1 MYPNRTDLFILDTD
15 ASKTAIGAELLQ
27 VQNGVER
34 VVSYGSCVLRYCVT
48 RRELLTI
55 VCFTRQYRHFLLG
68 RKFMIR
74 TDHNSLAWL
83 MRFQGIQGQLAR
95 WIEEL
100 SQFNMRILHRQGR
113 KHSNA
118 DALSRIPDLLEPCD
132 CYRAGTDLKNLKCG
146 SCPYCTR
153 AHHQWSRFDEEVDD
167 VVPLS
172 FRTPTVAIQMLQLDH
187 WLPAGY
193 TVDQIVTA
201 QRDDANLELLLE
213 FLESGE
219 EPTEYFLML
228 TSAET
233 KAYWLNKEQF
243 ILRDGVLLYRYVSDD
258 PFEPETYKLVVPETL
273 RQDILELAHDVPTSG
288 HLGITKTLAKL
299 KRNFF
304 WYKMRSDIET
314 FVKSCRKCSINKKPH
329 RKAKAKLGT
338 FHAGMPM
345 ERVHLDILGP
355 YPQSHSGNV
364 YILMLVDQFTKW
376 LECYPLPDQNAET
389 IAKAMVEGFI
399 ARFGCPLQI
408 HTDQGRNFTG
418 NMFTQVCQLLQIVK
432 TRKTPYHP
440 ASNVQV
446 ERFNK
451 TLLQIIR
458 AYLKGNQRTWDE
470 NLQLLA
476 GAIRAS
482 VNRTT
487 GFTANRMMLG
497 REVLEPIDL
506 MLGTVDQHLRQET
519 PAEYV
524 RKLEERLKRVHKQ
537 ARDTLLSA
545 QRRQKKDYDL
555 KVLKRKYNVGD
566 LVYLIDSSSK
576 VGQSNK
582 LKPIWNGPYLV
593 IKVISPV
600 LFRIKGRKREVVV
613 HHDRLKPK
621 CLDRSIPMWM
631 RRLRHRVL
639 DLDKTLP
646 YEEDDDEL
654 GLTTLFEPPQPQQ
667 DNVQAQ
673 NSSQVSANQETS
685 VTNLSQNAE
694 TVLTDLFE
702 SNSEP
707 LFSNQ
712 ETVEVPTQS
721 ESQPVRTARIRKK
734 PAHLKDYLI

>member
-1 MYPNRTDLFILDTD
+1 MTC
-15 ASKTAIGAELLQ
+15 
-27 VQNGVER
+27 
-34 VVSYGSCVLRYCVT
+34 GSC
-48 RRELLTI
+48 I
-55 VCFTRQYRHFLLG
+55 
-68 RKFMIR
+68 
-74 TDHNSLAWL
+74 
-83 MRFQGIQGQLAR
+83 AR
-95 WIEEL
+95 VGK
-100 SQFNMRILHRQGR
+100 N
-113 KHSNA
+113 SNA
-118 DALSRIPDLLEPCD
+118 DALFRIPDLLEPCH
-132 CYRAGTDLKNLKCG
+132 CYQAGTDLKNLKCG
-146 SCPYCTR
+146 GCPYCTR
-153 AHHQWSRFDEEVDD
+153 AHHQWSRFDEEMDD

-172 FRTPTVAIQMLQLDH
+172 FRTLTVAIRMLQLDH

-213 FLESGE
+213 FLETGE
-219 EPTEYFLML
+219 EPTEYLLML
-228 TSAET
+228 ASAKT

-243 ILRDGVLLYRYVSDD
+243 ILRDGVLLYRYVSDV
-258 PFEPETYKLVVPETL
+258 PFEPETYKLVVPENL
-273 RQDILELAHDVPTSG
+273 QQDILELAHDVTTSG
-288 HLGITKTLAKL
+288 HLGITKTLTKL

-304 WYKMRSDIET
+304 WYKMRSEVET
-314 FVKSCRKCSINKKPH
+314 FVKSCRKCSINKKLH
-329 RKAKAKLGT
+329 RKAQAKLG
-338 FHAGMPM
+338 
-345 ERVHLDILGP
+345 VHLDILGP
-355 YPQSHSGNV
+355 FPKSHSGNV
-364 YILMLVDQFTKW
+364 YILMFVDQFTKW

-408 HTDQGRNFTG
+408 HTDQGRNFSG
-418 NMFTQVCQLLQIVK
+418 NLFTQVCQLLQIVK
-432 TRKTPYHP
+432 TRTTPYHP
-440 ASNVQV
+440 ASNAQV
-446 ERFNK
+446 ERFNR

-519 PAEYV
+519 PVEYV
-524 RKLEERLKRVHKQ
+524 KKLEDRLKRVHKQ
-537 ARDTLLSA
+537 DRETLLSA

-555 KVLKRKYNVGD
+555 KVLERKYNVGD
-566 LVYLIDSSSK
+566 LVYLINSSSK

-582 LKPIWNGPYLV
+582 LKPIWKGPYLV

-600 LFRIKGRKREVVV
+600 LFRIKGRKREIVV
-613 HHDRLKPK
+613 HHDRLKP

-639 DLDKTLP
+639 DLDETLP

-667 DNVQAQ
+667 DNVQVQ
-673 NSSQVSANQETS
+673 NNSQVSSNQEAS
-685 VTNLSQNAE
+685 DTNLSQNSE
-694 TVLTDLFE
+694 TVLTDLFQ
-702 SNSEP
+702 SNSET

>member
-1 MYPNRTDLFILDTD
+1 M
-15 ASKTAIGAELLQ
+15 
-27 VQNGVER
+27 QNGVER
-34 VVSYGSCVLRYCVT
+34 VVSYGSFILAPAQQKYCAT
-48 RRELLTI
+48 HRELLAI
-55 VCFTRQYRHFLLG
+55 VRSTRQYHHFLLG

-83 MRFQGIQGQLAR
+83 MRFRGIQGQLAR

-100 SQFNMRILHRQGR
+100 SQFDMQILHRQGR

-146 SCPYCTR
+146 GCPYCTR

-172 FRTPTVAIQMLQLDH
+172 FRTPAVAIQMLQLDH

-193 TVDQIVTA
+193 TIDQIVTA
-201 QRDDANLELLLE
+201 QRDDANLELLLD

-228 TSAET
+228 ASAET
-233 KAYWLNKEQF
+233 KAYWLSKEQF

-258 PFEPETYKLVVPETL
+258 PFEPETYKLVVPESL

-355 YPQSHSGNV
+355 FPKSHSGNV

-418 NMFTQVCQLLQIVK
+418 NLFTQVCQLLQIVK
-432 TRKTPYHP
+432 TRTTPYHP
-440 ASNVQV
+440 ALNAQV

-451 TLLQIIR
+451 TSLQIIR

-482 VNRTT
+482 VNRMT

-497 REVLEPIDL
+497 REVLEPTDL

-519 PAEYV
+519 PVEYV
-524 RKLEERLKRVHKQ
+524 KKLEDRLKRVHKQ

-555 KVLKRKYNVGD
+555 KVLERKYNVGD
-566 LVYLIDSSSK
+566 LVYLINSSSK

-582 LKPIWNGPYLV
+582 LKPIWKGPYLV

-613 HHDRLKPK
+613 HHDRFKP
-621 CLDRSIPMWM
+621 CMDRSIPMWM
-631 RRLRHRVL
+631 HRLRHCVL
-639 DLDKTLP
+639 DLDETLP

-654 GLTTLFEPPQPQQ
+654 GLTTLFEPLQLQQ
-667 DNVQAQ
+667 DNVQVQ
-673 NSSQVSANQETS
+673 SSSQVSANQETS
-685 VTNLSQNAE
+685 NTSLTQNSE

-721 ESQPVRTARIRKK
+721 ESQPVRTTRIR
-734 PAHLKDYLI
+734 

>member
-1 MYPNRTDLFILDTD
+1 
-15 ASKTAIGAELLQ
+15 
-27 VQNGVER
+27 
-34 VVSYGSCVLRYCVT
+34 
-48 RRELLTI
+48 
-55 VCFTRQYRHFLLG
+55 
-68 RKFMIR
+68 MIR

-83 MRFQGIQGQLAR
+83 MRFRGIQGQLAR

-100 SQFNMRILHRQGR
+100 SQFDMQILHRQGR

-146 SCPYCTR
+146 GCPYCTR

-172 FRTPTVAIQMLQLDH
+172 FRTPAVAIQMLQLDH

-193 TVDQIVTA
+193 TIDQIVTA
-201 QRDDANLELLLE
+201 QRDDANLELLLD

-228 TSAET
+228 ASAET
-233 KAYWLNKEQF
+233 KAYWLSKEPF

-258 PFEPETYKLVVPETL
+258 PFEPETYKLVVPESL
-273 RQDILELAHDVPTSG
+273 RQDILELAHDVPTFG

-338 FHAGMPM
+338 FHAGVPM

-355 YPQSHSGNV
+355 FPKSHSGNV

-418 NMFTQVCQLLQIVK
+418 NLFTQVCQLLQIVK
-432 TRKTPYHP
+432 TRTTPYHP
-440 ASNVQV
+440 ASNAQV

-451 TLLQIIR
+451 TSLQIIR

-482 VNRTT
+482 VNRMT

-497 REVLEPIDL
+497 HEVLEPTDF

-519 PAEYV
+519 PVEFV
-524 RKLEERLKRVHKQ
+524 KKLEDRLKCVHKQ

-555 KVLKRKYNVGD
+555 KVLERKYNVGD
-566 LVYLIDSSSK
+566 LVYLINSSSK

-582 LKPIWNGPYLV
+582 LKPIWKGPYLV

-613 HHDRLKPK
+613 HHDRFKP
-621 CLDRSIPMWM
+621 CMDRSIPMWM
-631 RRLRHRVL
+631 HRLRHRVL
-639 DLDKTLP
+639 DLDETLP

-654 GLTTLFEPPQPQQ
+654 GLTTLFEPLQLQQ
-667 DNVQAQ
+667 DNVQVQ
-673 NSSQVSANQETS
+673 SSSQVSANQETS
-685 VTNLSQNAE
+685 NTSLTQNSE

-721 ESQPVRTARIRKK
+721 ESQPVRTTRIR
-734 PAHLKDYLI
+734 